1 MSEARTLRCLLG
13 DQLNHFHPWYT
24 DGTPATYLLM
34 EMRQETDYVRHH
46 VQKVIAFFLAMRG
59 FAEHLR
65 QQGHDVIYLRL
76 DDPQNLQD
84 LEKNIRHIIS
94 ERGFTRFEY
103 QLPDEYRLDIQLKE
117 LAGSLPVP
125 TEVFDTHHFIT
136 TRNHVAELFKG
147 KKQRLMETFYRQVRA
162 QTGLLMENGE
172 PVGGRWNFDA
182 ENRNAYNGT
191 PPVPA
196 TPRISRDVTELV
208 AMLEKQG
215 VQTMGKVNAR
225 DFPWPVTRDEG
236 LLWLEFFCKD
246 LLPWFGTYQDAMTR
260 THSTLFHSRLSF
272 LMNAKLLSPMEVVER
287 VVKEWESRPDE
298 VSLSQVEGFV
308 RQIIGW
314 REYMRGIYWE
324 RMPDY
329 AYMNCLEHRNP
340 LPSWF
345 WDGNTKMACLRHAIT
360 QSLETAYA
368 HHIQRLM
375 LTGNFALLAGT
386 DPAEVDAWYLGIYID
401 AIEWVQLTNT
411 RGMSQFADGGI
422 VGSKPYVSSANY
434 INKMGDHC
442 RGCHYDPKQR
452 VGDRACPFNSLYW
465 YFHHRHR
472 ALLEKNPRIG
482 MVYRTLDRMD
492 AVELKEALSQAERHL
507 ANINGL

>member
-1 MSEARTLRCLLG
+1 MSEGRTLRLILG
-13 DQLNHFHPWYT
+13 DQLNHLHPWYT
-24 DGTPATYLLM
+24 DGSEATYLLM

-46 VQKVIAFFLAMRG
+46 VQKVIAFFLAMRA
-59 FAEHLR
+59 FAQHLR
-65 QQGHDVIYLRL
+65 ERSHEVTYLRL
-76 DDPQNLQD
+76 DDARNHQD
-84 LEKNIRHIIS
+84 LEMNVRTLI
-94 ERGFTRFEY
+94 EEQGFTRFEH
-103 QLPDEYRLDIQLKE
+103 QLPDEYRLDEQLRR
-117 LAGSLPVP
+117 LATTLPVP
-125 TEVFDTHHFIT
+125 AEAYDTHHFIT
-136 TRNHVAELFKG
+136 PRDYLPNLFKG
-147 KKQRLMETFYRQVRA
+147 KKQRLMETFYRQVRR

-182 ENRNAYNGT
+182 ENRKSYSGT
-191 PPVPA
+191 PPVPT
-196 TPRISRDVTELV
+196 TPCISRDVTDIV
-208 AMLEKQG
+208 QMLQRHG
-215 VQTMGKVNAR
+215 VQTIGTVNAT

-236 LLWLEFFCKD
+236 LLWLEFFCKE
-246 LLPWFGTYQDAMTR
+246 LLPWFGTYQDAMTK
-260 THSTLFHSRLSF
+260 THRTLFHSRLSF
-272 LMNAKLLSPMEVVER
+272 LMNAKLLSPLEVVER

-329 AYMNCLEHRNP
+329 AHMNFLEHRNP

-360 QSLETAYA
+360 QSLETSYA

-375 LTGNFALLAGT
+375 LTGNFALLVGT

-401 AIEWVQLTNT
+401 AIEWVELTNT

-452 VGDRACPFNSLYW
+452 TGDRACPFNSLYW
-465 YFHHRHR
+465 HFHHRHR
-472 ALLEKNPRIG
+472 VLLEKNPRIG
-482 MVYRTLDRMD
+482 MVYRTLDRMELQELD
-492 AVELKEALSQAERHL
+492 ATLRQAEDYLSRVGEL
-507 ANINGL
+507 